1 MKPLIE
7 MNDISKI
14 YDNGVVANDHVNFSV
29 NKGEIHALV
38 GENGAGKTTLMKI
51 LFGIERPTEGQI
63 IVDGKELHLNS
74 SHDAIAAKIGMVH
87 QNFMLIPSFTV
98 AQNVV
103 LGSEPVRK
111 GLIDKAEVLRITK
124 ELSEQFVFL
133 FFQMRLSTALM
144 WVCGSGLKY

>member
-14 YDNGVVANDHVNFSV
+14 YDNGVIANDHVNFTV

-51 LFGIERPTEGQI
+51 LFGIEKPTEGQI
-63 IVDGKELHLNS
+63 IIDGKEKQFSS

-87 QNFMLIPSFTV
+87 QNFMQVPSFTV
-98 AQNVV
+98 AENVV
-103 LGSEPVRK
+103 LGSEPMK
-111 GLIDKAEVLRITK
+111 NGLIDKNEVLRITK
-124 ELSEQFVFL
+124 HLSDQFGLFVFPCCL
-133 FFQMRLSTALM
+133 FIL
-144 WVCGSGLKY
+144 